1 MRKTCSRLTSGVFTA
16 AHFLPSVFLGLF
28 IDCCLISLRWL
39 REPTGCQSS
48 LSGGGVARRSA
59 SVCFYQRIKQF
70 DQTSA
75 GFFPSSPFHVK
86 SRFKRLAV
94 TAGFLRVFFF
104 FSMAKCLVSVSSGTN
119 RIRSPASDGK
129 TLKQLTGVS
138 DGFQLS
144 VAVAPQPPR
153 ALTSISG
160 QRSSVASTGRR

>member
-39 REPTGCQSS
+39 RERTGCQSS

-70 DQTSA
+70 YQTSA
-75 GFFPSSPFHVK
+75 FFFFPSSPFHVK

-104 FSMAKCLVSVSSGTN
+104 FF
-119 RIRSPASDGK
+119 SPW
-129 TLKQLTGVS
+129 
-138 DGFQLS
+138 LS
-144 VAVAPQPPR
+144 AWLAFPAGQIDSALPR
-153 ALTSISG
+153 AT
-160 QRSSVASTGRR
+160 QRP

>member
-70 DQTSA
+70 YQTSA
-75 GFFPSSPFHVK
+75 GFFSLLTLPRKKPLQTSCSHGWFPE
-86 SRFKRLAV
+86 
-94 TAGFLRVFFF
+94 GFFF
-104 FSMAKCLVSVSSGTN
+104 FSPWLSAWLAF
-119 RIRSPASDGK
+119 PAGQIESA
-129 TLKQLTGVS
+129 L
-138 DGFQLS
+138 
-144 VAVAPQPPR
+144 PR
-153 ALTSISG
+153 ATE
-160 QRSSVASTGRR
+160 RP